1 MMYNVLIWIVIGF
14 FLNGYNSCVSL
25 NLYFFYFLDVFE
37 DISKNLELDVN
48 GKLDGKL
55 MADDGGCY
63 VMWKSV

>member
-1 MMYNVLIWIVIGF
+1 MNMMYNVLIWIVIGF

-55 MADDGGCY
+55 MVDDGGCY
-63 VMWKSV
+63 VN

>member
-1 MMYNVLIWIVIGF
+1 MVIIVCDF
-14 FLNGYNSCVSL
+14 ECV
-25 NLYFFYFLDVFE
+25 FFYFLDVFE

-63 VMWKSV
+63 VN